1 MERNLQYQTMHDK
14 LDLNSLR
21 LYYNVV
27 NAGSITR
34 AAEQLRMPKSTISRK
49 LTQLEQ
55 DLGTILLKRGPKR
68 LAMTN
73 IGAALYD
80 RWHRLVIEI
89 EDVGLTAAEM
99 QGELRGVLRVS
110 IPVDFG
116 ISWISRAIA
125 EFVQKYPEISLEV
138 EVNSRAV
145 NPREDPY
152 DLTIQLG
159 PLKESGLTYR
169 RLATITRGV
178 YASPAYLERRGMP
191 RSVEDFAKHD
201 CVITD
206 QQRQD
211 GVWTF
216 RNQAR
221 HRFIE
226 VNGKVMVNNIGI
238 ARELAIN
245 DVGLAMLPNVMCQ
258 NDLKS
263 GRLVRVLTNWESPP
277 AHATALILSRKG
289 IPNKTRVF
297 LDFLAERL
305 SDDARAEPSWEAAE
319 FTIGTP

>member
-1 MERNLQYQTMHDK
+1 MHDR

-21 LYYNVV
+21 LYYDVV

-34 AAEQLRMPKSTISRK
+34 AAEQLRTPKSTISRK
-49 LTQLEQ
+49 LAQLEK
-55 DLGTILLKRGPKR
+55 DLGVILLKKGPKR
-68 LAMTN
+68 LAMTD

-80 RWHRLVIEI
+80 RCRRLVIEI
-89 EDVGLTAAEM
+89 EDVGQATAEM
-99 QGELRGVLRVS
+99 QGELRGSLRVS

-125 EFVQKYPEISLEV
+125 EFVGKYPEINLEI

-159 PLKESGLTYR
+159 PLKESGLTFR

-178 YASPAYLERRGMP
+178 YASPDYLAKNGMP
-191 RSVEDFAKHD
+191 RTVEDFARHN
-201 CVITD
+201 CIITD

-216 RNQAR
+216 RNQTK

-226 VNGKVMVNNIGI
+226 VSGKVTVNNIGI
-238 ARELAIN
+238 ARDLAIN
-245 DVGLAMLPNVMCQ
+245 GVGLSMLPNIMCQ
-258 NDLKS
+258 NDVKA

-277 AHATALILSRKG
+277 VQATALILSRKG

-305 SDDARAEPSWEAAE
+305 TDDTRIEVNYETAPDVAS
-319 FTIGTP
+319 

>member
-1 MERNLQYQTMHDK
+1 MIDR

-21 LYYNVV
+21 LYYEVV
-27 NAGSITR
+27 NAGSITK

-55 DLGTILLKRGPKR
+55 DLGAILLKKGPKR
-68 LAMTN
+68 LTTTD

-80 RWHRLVIEI
+80 RCRRLVIEI
-89 EDVGLTAAEM
+89 EDVGLATAEM

-116 ISWISRAIA
+116 ISWISRAMVG
-125 EFVQKYPEISLEV
+125 FVHKYPDINLAI
-138 EVNSRAV
+138 EVNSRLV

-152 DLTIQLG
+152 DVTIQLG
-159 PLKESGLTYR
+159 PLKDSGLTYR

-178 YASPAYLERRGMP
+178 YASPEYLAKHGMP
-191 RSVEDFAKHD
+191 RTVEDFGKHD
-201 CVITD
+201 CIITD

-216 RNQAR
+216 RNQSR

-226 VNGKVMVNNIGI
+226 VSGKVTVNNIAI
-238 ARELAIN
+238 ARDLAIGG
-245 DVGLAMLPNVMCQ
+245 VGLSMLPNMMCQ
-258 NDLKS
+258 NDVKTN
-263 GRLVRVLTNWESPP
+263 RLVRVLTNWESPP
-277 AHATALILSRKG
+277 AEATALILSRKG

-297 LDFLAERL
+297 LDFLADQL
-305 SDDARAEPSWEAAE
+305 TDEP
-319 FTIGTP
+319 PPL